1 MYVFMRE
8 MIFVIIVLMYV
19 CMYVCIYRF
28 SRLGAVVRG
37 SRLVE
42 RLEHYGPR
50 PAPLDPVLLALRRCA
65 RPIIRARFRIT
76 IKLGRAQTLS
86 I

>member
-1 MYVFMRE
+1 MYVY
-8 MIFVIIVLMYV
+8 MY
-19 CMYVCIYRF
+19 IYRF

-50 PAPLDPVLLALRRCA
+50 PAPLDLVLLALRRYA

-76 IKLGRAQTLS
+76 NKLGRAQT
-86 I
+86 IQI